1 MAVLAAWAAGVMLLA
16 PSLRWFFRRRI
27 NKVIAQINTRLA
39 VDLPSF
45 KLTRRQVL
53 IDRLFHD
60 AKVQA
65 AVALRAH
72 GDRGGGDAG
81 GVPRR
86 GAHHRGQVARTAPF
100 GGVEMALRR
109 AIAGSPQ
116 IYWMRRPAVTFGLQA
131 A

>member
-1 MAVLAAWAAGVMLLA
+1 MSADITLPWWVFWPMAVLAAWAAGVMLLA

-72 GDRGGGDAG
+72 GDRGGGDQ
-81 GVPRR
+81 
-86 GAHHRGQVARTAPF
+86 GA
-100 GGVEMALRR
+100 
-109 AIAGSPQ
+109 
-116 IYWMRRPAVTFGLQA
+116 
-131 A
+131 